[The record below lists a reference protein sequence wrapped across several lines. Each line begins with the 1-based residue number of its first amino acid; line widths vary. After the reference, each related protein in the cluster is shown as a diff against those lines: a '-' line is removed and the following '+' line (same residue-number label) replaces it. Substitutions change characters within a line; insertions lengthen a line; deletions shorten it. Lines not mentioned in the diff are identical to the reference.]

1 MADATVTPQGATPNT
16 TPYEVGGRVIR
27 GMAGILVLSLVL
39 SGCGWLGG
47 SDDPPLPGKRVSV
60 LEERADLP
68 RMSGNPDDIRLP
80 PPVPNDDWPMA
91 GGFANHAMHHMTMA
105 DAPEMIWR
113 VSAGSG
119 STARTALMAE
129 PVIGGGRVFTI
140 DSEAEVR
147 AFDLNSGEEAW
158 RVALPDRNNEED
170 DGYIL
175 GGGIAYDLQGR
186 LYATTGF
193 GKVVA
198 LDASTGQELWRQ
210 DVGAPMRA
218 APTLNSGRVFVVT
231 VDNQTVAL
239 AAQDGHKLWT
249 HAGSPEIA
257 SLLGAPAPAVDKGT
271 VIVAYSSGELFALR
285 VETGATL
292 WQDSV
297 TVKRRTDAAGD
308 LRDIRARPVMSGDR
322 IFVVGHSGLMTAID
336 LATGQ
341 RVWQAELGGVQQP
354 WLAGKVLYVL
364 TNAADLVAVDAETG
378 DVLWATPLQSWVDP
392 DDRDEPIT
400 WTGPLLASD
409 RLVVA
414 GTNEEILAVSPY
426 TGRILGYVDAPDGI
440 SIPPVLAQD
449 TLVFLAD
456 NGDLVAFR

>member
-1 MADATVTPQGATPNT
+1 MTGPGRRC
-16 TPYEVGGRVIR
+16 VGRAIA
-27 GMAGILVLSLVL
+27 AGLVVALAVGLG
-39 SGCGWLGG
+39 GCGWLGG
-47 SDDPPLPGKRVSV
+47 NDEPPLPGQRISV
-60 LEERADLP
+60 LEQRSSLP
-68 RMSGNPDDIRLP
+68 RQSGDPDDIRLP
-80 PPVPNDDWPMA
+80 PPLPNDDWPMA

-105 DAPEMIWR
+105 DAPQMIWR
-113 VSAGSG
+113 ADAGSG
-119 STARTALMAE
+119 STSRTALLAE
-129 PVIGGGRVFTI
+129 PVIGDGRVFTI
-140 DSEAEVR
+140 DAEAEVR
-147 AFDLNSGEEAW
+147 AFDLDTGAELWRADLPNS
-158 RVALPDRNNEED
+158 DDEED

-175 GGGIAYDLQGR
+175 GGGVAFDQQGR
-186 LYATTGF
+186 VYATTGF

-198 LDASTGQELWRQ
+198 LNAETGQELWRE
-210 DVGAPMRA
+210 DIGAPMRA

-231 VDNQTVAL
+231 VDNQTLAL

-249 HAGSPEIA
+249 HAGSPEVT

-297 TVKRRTDAAGD
+297 TVRRHTDAAGD
-308 LRDIRARPVMSGDR
+308 LRDIRARPVMADDR
-322 IFVVGHSGLMTAID
+322 IFVIGHSGLMTAID

-341 RVWQAELGGVQQP
+341 RIWQMELGGVQQP
-354 WLAGKVLYVL
+354 WLAGDMLYVL
-364 TNAADLVAVDAETG
+364 TNTSELVAVQSGSG
-378 DVLWATPLQSWVDP
+378 DILWVTPLQTWVDP
-392 DDRDEPIT
+392 DDKDEPIT

-409 RLVVA
+409 RLVVG

-426 TGRILGYVDAPDGI
+426 TGRILGYVEAPDGI

-456 NGDLVAFR
+456 NGDLIAFR